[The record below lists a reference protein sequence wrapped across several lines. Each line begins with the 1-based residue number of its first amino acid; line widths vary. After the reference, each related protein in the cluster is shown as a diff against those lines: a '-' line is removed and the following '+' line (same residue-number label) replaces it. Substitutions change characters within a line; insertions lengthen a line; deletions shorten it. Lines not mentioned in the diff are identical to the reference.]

1 MNAGCGNHGL
11 LQRSRVIKL
20 SQHHHQN
27 LLEALGVSFSRME
40 LFYEA
45 LTHRSV
51 LTDGVSWEE
60 VRDYLEQHHISLKP
74 CSYERLEFLGDSVL
88 GLLVTERLIQ
98 RDENFPEG
106 ILSKLRSKIVCEQM
120 LASVA
125 RRYDLGSFLFMGKGA
140 EEARHLDSIL
150 ADGIEALIGAAYMEG
165 GLPKASDL
173 FDRFLGEVL
182 SGDLRV
188 FLEGDYKTRLQEWT
202 QKHYKATPTYQL
214 IQSVGPEHQKTFE
227 VIVRIGSQVLGR
239 GEGSSKKRA
248 SQMAA
253 FEAHNR
259 LVALDRSENLEE
271 L

>member
-1 MNAGCGNHGL
+1 
-11 LQRSRVIKL
+11 
-20 SQHHHQN
+20 
-27 LLEALGVSFSRME
+27 ME

-51 LTDGVSWEE
+51 LTDGASWEE
-60 VRDYLEQHHISLKP
+60 FKGFLAHLHLRHEPS
-74 CSYERLEFLGDSVL
+74 SYERLEFLGDSVL
-88 GLLVTERLIQ
+88 GLLVTECLVNRS
-98 RDENFPEG
+98 ENFAEG

-120 LASVA
+120 LASIA
-125 RRYDLGSFLFMGKGA
+125 RRYDLGACFFMGKGA

-150 ADGIEALIGAAYMEG
+150 ADGVEALIGAAYRDG
-165 GLPKASDL
+165 GMVKARFL
-173 FDRFLGEVL
+173 FDRFLGDVL
-182 SGDLRV
+182 AGDLTV

-214 IQSVGPEHQKTFE
+214 IQSLGPEHQKKFQ
-227 VIVRIGSQVLGR
+227 VVVSIGNQILGR

-253 FEAHNR
+253 YEAHQR
-259 LVALDRSENLEE
+259 LVAQDRLQNLEE